1 MRFVHH
7 TFFHEITNTF
17 GDSIHTETKDDA
29 FAVDHNTH
37 IDIEITMVEICD
49 AISTITLN
57 HRLWLS
63 QQKARAENNHPSRKT
78 YDTGKTDQ
86 NFGL

>member
-49 AISTITLN
+49 TISTITP
-57 HRLWLS
+57 R
-63 QQKARAENNHPSRKT
+63 
-78 YDTGKTDQ
+78 
-86 NFGL
+86 

>member
-37 IDIEITMVEICD
+37 IDIT
-49 AISTITLN
+49 
-57 HRLWLS
+57 HRYRNNYGRNLGIMNSANLS
-63 QQKARAENNHPSRKT
+63 
-78 YDTGKTDQ
+78 
-86 NFGL
+86 